1 MNTPL
6 RLVFI
11 GVLTLLSACTQDPL
25 TGPPEIRPGRDQ
37 CAACGML
44 ISEDRCASAWIVRV
58 RGRAEYALFDD
69 IGCMLDHH
77 PAETEVVQRFVRDHS
92 TRAWLVASAA
102 AYLHEPNIRTPMGS
116 GIVAFSSAQEAGR
129 EFPGA
134 GAAVTFDQLVRSR
147 QAAAPA
153 TIHP

>member
-1 MNTPL
+1 MNTLL
-6 RLVFI
+6 RLTFAGAVA
-11 GVLTLLSACTQDPL
+11 LLAGCTEDPL
-25 TGPPEIRPGRDQ
+25 SGPPEVRPGRDQ

-44 ISEDRCASAWIVRV
+44 ISEDRCASAEIVRV
-58 RGRAEYALFDD
+58 RGRTEYALFDD

-77 PAETEVVQRFVRDHS
+77 PADTEVVQHFVRNHS
-92 TRAWLVASAA
+92 TRAWLVANAA
-102 AYLHEPNIRTPMGS
+102 AFLHEPNIRTPMGS

-134 GAAVTFDQLVRSR
+134 GVAITFDQLVRSR

-153 TIHP
+153 TIRP